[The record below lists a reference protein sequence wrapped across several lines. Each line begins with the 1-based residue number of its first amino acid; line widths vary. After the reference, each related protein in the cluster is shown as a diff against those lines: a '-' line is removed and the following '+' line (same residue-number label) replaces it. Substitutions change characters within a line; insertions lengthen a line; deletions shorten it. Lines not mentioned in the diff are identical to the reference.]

1 MKKVISIHFLS
12 FFAISVLFL
21 MTSPFALATN
31 ETKTIRL
38 KNNNPY
44 SLIETYTVDSDFI
57 MKGKYYR
64 GADRKYSGNYLTY
77 TVIITDSN
85 GNPVDKQ
92 VSVQLWDY
100 NHSSALHTNV
110 VNANGEAITT
120 YSIPIVSNRMY
131 YFKYY
136 LANGSSSNLKI
147 RMIINDWS

>member
-1 MKKVISIHFLS
+1 MKKVISKHFLS
-12 FFAISVLFL
+12 FFAIFVLFL

-44 SLIETYTVDSDFI
+44 SLMETYTIDSDFI
-57 MKGKYYR
+57 MKGSYYR
-64 GADRKYSGNYLTY
+64 GADRKYSGDYLTY

-100 NHSSALHTNV
+100 NHSYALHTNV
-110 VNANGEAITT
+110 VNANGEAVTT

-147 RMIINDWS
+147 RMIINAWS

>member
-1 MKKVISIHFLS
+1 
-12 FFAISVLFL
+12 

-31 ETKTIRL
+31 ETEMIRL

-44 SLIETYTVDSDFI
+44 SLIETYTIDFDFI
-57 MKGKYYR
+57 MKVRYYR
-64 GADRKYSGNYLTY
+64 GVDRKHSGDYLTY

-110 VNANGEAITT
+110 VNANGEAVTT
-120 YSIPIVSNRMY
+120 YSISIVSNRMY

>member
-1 MKKVISIHFLS
+1 
-12 FFAISVLFL
+12 

-31 ETKTIRL
+31 ETEMIRL

-44 SLIETYTVDSDFI
+44 SLIETYTIDFDFI
-57 MKGKYYR
+57 MKVRYYR
-64 GADRKYSGNYLTY
+64 GVDRKHSGDYLTY

-100 NHSSALHTNV
+100 NHSSALYTNV
-110 VNANGEAITT
+110 VNANGEVVTI

-136 LANGSSSNLKI
+136 LVNGSSSNLKI